1 MADIPNNQLSQ
12 VGRLRGYACQRDAD
26 IHYYCT
32 PGYVHGVRFRLPIT
46 KNKRTFVETGL
57 IPRNDR
63 TAASGPRPR
72 CYYYSTQSLSCGAT
86 NVPQKCHEC
95 ATAFRLSTI
104 IVYSA

>member
-12 VGRLRGYACQRDAD
+12 VGRLRGHACQRDAG
-26 IHYYCT
+26 IHCYCI

-63 TAASGPRPR
+63 HGGIWSPSPIL
-72 CYYYSTQSLSCGAT
+72 SL
-86 NVPQKCHEC
+86 
-95 ATAFRLSTI
+95 
-104 IVYSA
+104 